1 MEMYRFLKP
10 AIMEGSM
17 KSLFW
22 KTMTLLLLSKSLTIV
37 SPYFLKLAVNALSI
51 GESVNLMGAFMA
63 IGAFGA
69 ARTLSTV
76 LGELRMNQ
84 V

>member
-1 MEMYRFLKP
+1 
-10 AIMEGSM
+10 
-17 KSLFW
+17 
-22 KTMTLLLLSKSLTIV
+22 MTLLLLSKSLTIV

-51 GESVNLMGAFMA
+51 GESVNLTAAFMA

-76 LGELRMNQ
+76 FGELRMNQ